1 MFGFLPLRHDFY
13 LIQYYSVPRSIKLVC
28 FKVVNCVVAFALFF
42 LWLFSFLSVNS
53 AMKETHTALTTWPP
67 FFIHVLRIVCP
78 MQMYKRSLTKYDLLL
93 NKKIFIIVYTSS
105 VGTSLLFEILSRS
118 LSLGLSPGFMKC
130 MLFLDVVAKTPEN
143 SLYVSIRFLL
153 EYVRRWK
160 KKHMIIYA
168 RRDFTNLCARMKY
181 WIIHRLT
188 WLCVGTTCVCFLL
201 HLAIIMLMNFFFLYI
216 LQIDDS
222 IHITYRTEEMSNIF
236 EASSNYSIMHQNRQ
250 STSSSPTVTRR
261 RYSHL
266 FR

>member
-1 MFGFLPLRHDFY
+1 MT
-13 LIQYYSVPRSIKLVC
+13 
-28 FKVVNCVVAFALFF
+28 FF
-42 LWLFSFLSVNS
+42 HSCLSTRQWR
-53 AMKETHTALTTWPP
+53 KHTLHSRLDRF

-78 MQMYKRSLTKYDLLL
+78 MQMYKRSLTTYDLLL
-93 NKKIFIIVYTSS
+93 NKEIFIIVYTSS

-118 LSLGLSPGFMKC
+118 LSLFLSPGFMKC

-188 WLCVGTTCVCFLL
+188 WLCVRTTCVCFYYTLPL
-201 HLAIIMLMNFFFLYI
+201 SCLWIFSFFIFYRSTIPYTLRTVPKRWATFLRLPVI
-216 LQIDDS
+216 TASCIRTDNQRRRLRPWHEDD
-222 IHITYRTEEMSNIF
+222 IHICLGKTRVYYLVIFRTSN
-236 EASSNYSIMHQNRQ
+236 
-250 STSSSPTVTRR
+250 
-261 RYSHL
+261 
-266 FR
+266 